1 MFKPKTLKVMAV
13 VAIVICILSTLLS
26 LLLAVPKGGMAYI
39 SVISWAILT
48 YASYCAMKLAGY
60 DLYESDMKKLGWSI
74 CILFVIFIAF
84 LFVGLSLGP
93 IIALVVTA
101 RLHFQ
106 RTSLEEWM
114 RDNAQNQSEL

>member
-26 LLLAVPKGGMAYI
+26 LLLAVPKGGMAYL

-48 YASYCAMKLAGY
+48 YASYCAMKLSGY

-74 CILFVIFIAF
+74 CILFVIFVAF

-106 RTSLEEWM
+106 RTTLEEWM

>member
-1 MFKPKTLKVMAV
+1 MFKPKALKIMATI
-13 VAIVICILSTLLS
+13 AIIICALSTLIS
-26 LLLAVPKGGMAYI
+26 LLIAIQQGGMAYL

-60 DLYESDMKKLGWSI
+60 DLYESDVKKLGWNI
-74 CILFVIFIAF
+74 YILFAIFIAF

-106 RTSLEEWM
+106 RTTLEEWM
-114 RDNAQNQSEL
+114 RDNPQN